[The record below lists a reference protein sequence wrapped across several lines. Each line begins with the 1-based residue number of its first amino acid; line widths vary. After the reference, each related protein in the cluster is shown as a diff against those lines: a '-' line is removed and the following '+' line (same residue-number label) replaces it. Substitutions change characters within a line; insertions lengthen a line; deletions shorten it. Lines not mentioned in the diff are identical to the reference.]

1 MKVPE
6 AARAFGLMIL
16 LATGTAVAGEPDRQ
30 QLAVAPSAAA
40 DHTREAGF
48 YGEGGQDF
56 DAWLLS
62 EARAVVERLDRE
74 AEDGAAIATGP
85 MAYQAFERQEP
96 AEEAF
101 PLRTYAGMGVGKVRL
116 GMDIDKME
124 MRWTK
129 DSQSDPTRV
138 VLGLGYDV
146 TESLSFG
153 LEYKMLADDSP
164 LFSVDLGGQRLP
176 MNTRFT
182 DHKVDLTLRYRFSL

>member
-1 MKVPE
+1 MKVPK
-6 AARAFGLMIL
+6 AVSAFGLMVL
-16 LATGTAVAGEPDRQ
+16 LTGTAAEAGEPDRQ
-30 QLAVAPSAAA
+30 QLAVAPSP
-40 DHTREAGF
+40 AGGGQNTSF
-48 YGEGGQDF
+48 HGEGGQDF

-62 EARAVVERLDRE
+62 EARAVAERLDRD
-74 AEDGAAIATGP
+74 AEDSTAVSGGP
-85 MAYQAFERQEP
+85 MAYLALDPLEP
-96 AEEAF
+96 ADEPF

-129 DSQSDPTRV
+129 DSRSDPTRMV
-138 VLGLGYDV
+138 FGLGYDV

-164 LFSVDLGGQRLP
+164 LFAVTVGGQELP

>member
-1 MKVPE
+1 MNVPKAAKVLG
-6 AARAFGLMIL
+6 AAFV
-16 LATGTAVAGEPDRQ
+16 LAGGAAQAGEPERRQ
-30 QLAVAPSAAA
+30 IAVTPGPVASDARDMA
-40 DHTREAGF
+40 F

-62 EARAVVERLDRE
+62 EAQSVVERLDRD
-74 AEDGAAIATGP
+74 AEDGTAVTTGP
-85 MAYQAFERQEP
+85 MAYQGIDPQTPAGEP
-96 AEEAF
+96 F

-129 DSQSDPTRV
+129 DEQSDPTRV
-138 VLGLGYDV
+138 VFGLGYDV

-164 LFSVDLGGQRLP
+164 LFAVTVGGQELP

-182 DHKVDLTLRYRFSL
+182 IHKVDLTLRYRFSL